1 MKKQEKFSAAEQK
14 MQETGISREKAETQ
28 TEFESRK
35 EYPFEVVYV
44 DGSRSRQP
52 EDKKIWG
59 VVVNGKAVCLH
70 VSGNKKW
77 DDGRKYCAKV
87 VVGGVKARA
96 GRREFWEQFD
106 NMSRAEV
113 LRLDNF
119 FKFLGG
125 DPIKGP
131 FWYWTEE
138 ESGKNPKLAWRV
150 SLRLKTVTSLQYK
163 EFDHKN
169 VVRPVVDLQ

>member
-1 MKKQEKFSAAEQK
+1 MLTAAVPDNPKTKKSGVLLLTTKLSACMFPA
-14 MQETGISREKAETQ
+14 T
-28 TEFESRK
+28 
-35 EYPFEVVYV
+35 
-44 DGSRSRQP
+44 
-52 EDKKIWG
+52 
-59 VVVNGKAVCLH
+59 
-70 VSGNKKW
+70 KKW

-119 FKFLGG
+119 FKFFGG

-131 FWYWTEE
+131 FWYWAEE

-169 VVRPVVDLQ
+169 VVRPILDLQ